1 MKTEQ
6 NNKENIPP
14 FCNTTKSKCRK
25 SPISQKPKI
34 PSFKNTA
41 NGIQRKPKR
50 IPLSDITDL
59 FNNSSTFTISHHHRQ
74 INDLVSEIP
83 SASISRW
90 RIQVASPSKSLR
102 MGFR

>member
-6 NNKENIPP
+6 NNKENVPP
-14 FCNTTKSKCRK
+14 FCNTMKAKFKK
-25 SPISQKPKI
+25 SPISQKAKI
-34 PSFKNTA
+34 PSFKSIG

-83 SASISRW
+83 SVSISRW
-90 RIQVASPSKSLR
+90 RAQVASPSKSLR